1 LRLDL
6 ITATRNSPILLAE
19 DDTMSATAEP
29 RLETNTRGL
38 EMEYASLR
46 GEILKRIEM
55 RQQIVSIT
63 LTLAGIFLGI
73 GIGTQT
79 VVLVYPTL
87 AMLLAFGWVQNDFRV
102 RDLAYYIRV
111 KIEPAIPGAGYEN
124 YVQSQRG
131 RQQGPGAWRFVIL
144 SHGGI
149 FLVTQLLAIG
159 IGLASFAGDVLAWSL
174 LAIDI
179 LAALVVIWLMRQAAT
194 YRTPGTD
201 TK

>member
-1 LRLDL
+1 MSTDAETRL
-6 ITATRNSPILLAE
+6 A
-19 DDTMSATAEP
+19 SAIH
-29 RLETNTRGL
+29 GL
-38 EMEYASLR
+38 EMEYGSLR

-79 VVLVYPTL
+79 VVLVYPPL
-87 AMLLAFGWVQNDFRV
+87 AMLLAFGWVHNDFRV

-111 KIEPAIPGAGYEN
+111 KIEPAIPGAGYEK

-131 RQQGPGAWRFVIL
+131 QQKGLGTWRFVIL

-149 FLVTQLLAIG
+149 FLMTQLLAIG
-159 IGLASFAGDVLAWSL
+159 IGLANFASDALAWSL
-174 LAIDI
+174 LVVDV
-179 LAALVVIWLMRQAAT
+179 LAALIVIWVMRQAAT
-194 YRTPGTD
+194 YRTPGAE

>member
-1 LRLDL
+1 MNA
-6 ITATRNSPILLAE
+6 I
-19 DDTMSATAEP
+19 AEP
-29 RLETNTRGL
+29 RLENTRGL

-79 VVLVYPTL
+79 VVLVYPPL
-87 AMLLAFGWVQNDFRV
+87 AMLLAFGWAQNDFRV
-102 RDLAYYIRV
+102 RDLAHYIRV
-111 KIEPAIPGAGYEN
+111 TIEPAIFDAGAGYEN
-124 YVQSQRG
+124 YVQAQRG
-131 RQQGPGAWRFVIL
+131 RRTGLSTWRILIL

-174 LAIDI
+174 LVIDV
-179 LAALVVIWLMRQAAT
+179 LAALVVMWVMQQAST
-194 YRTPGTD
+194 YRAPGAE